1 MKATTVTWQ
10 RPLCRQ
16 IDFSFQQP
24 RLGFPNF
31 KGAEL
36 YGHRAVS
43 SFCGAI
49 RAVNGGERANG
60 GTAWDEKPYD
70 VLSAGRRVYLD
81 EEDVVTFL
89 DPPKELIPLD
99 PTSYNPASYLWKK
112 IEDIPEERRHRLL
125 HLLKPRLISRAWQI
139 AGTRYEDPM
148 LAKKIA
154 SKLLS
159 SEDGVMSL
167 EFWNCR
173 KSGGPLPISWIN
185 FFKKAI
191 FCCKDGK
198 AYGRFIGK
206 FICPKRTVTLLN
218 IFFFGCGPVL
228 SGFANSIYPL
238 YFMVRQCKEVM
249 ATEHPCD
256 LAYEFGDGLWDIQD
270 FPPGFP
276 KAAKHPWPF
285 NDQVVIYVRHVGP
298 GVLVGQA
305 WQEGKALEQLPQKL
319 CSEILMVKDYAA
331 AR

>member
-1 MKATTVTWQ
+1 MGLTFPPRMKATTVTWQ

-16 IDFSFQQP
+16 IDFSFQLP

-99 PTSYNPASYLWKK
+99 PASYNPASYLWKK

-159 SEDGVMSL
+159 SEDGVMPL

-173 KSGGPLPISWIN
+173 KSGGGS
-185 FFKKAI
+185 
-191 FCCKDGK
+191 
-198 AYGRFIGK
+198 
-206 FICPKRTVTLLN
+206 
-218 IFFFGCGPVL
+218 VL
-228 SGFANSIYPL
+228 SGFANSLYPL
-238 YFMVRQCKEVM
+238 YFMVRQYKEVM

-331 AR
+331 A

>member
-1 MKATTVTWQ
+1 M
-10 RPLCRQ
+10 
-16 IDFSFQQP
+16 
-24 RLGFPNF
+24 
-31 KGAEL
+31 
-36 YGHRAVS
+36 S
-43 SFCGAI
+43 SFCGVI

-81 EEDVVTFL
+81 EEDVVAFL

-139 AGTRYEDPM
+139 AGIRFEDPM

-198 AYGRFIGK
+198 AYGRFIG
-206 FICPKRTVTLLN
+206 
-218 IFFFGCGPVL
+218 GSVL

-285 NDQVVIYVRHVGP
+285 NDQVMIYVRHVGP

-331 AR
+331 AQ